1 MTEAN
6 GGERDA
12 LAPVIPLFGNRGQQN
27 ADPADDAESRPWHA
41 TWIGDRPESERTAA
55 RAAHPATGNV
65 PIVVPVEDD
74 DTPAM
79 AERVLLRKLRTRSLS
94 VREARSVLGE
104 HDLDEA
110 TSDGIIDRFV
120 SLGYL
125 DDFALA
131 EQLIDKAT
139 SRKAQGR
146 QAVAQTLAQRGIP
159 REVVDEALAL
169 LPDDEAERALEFAR
183 SKARGLAD
191 VERDAALR
199 RLAGQLARRGYGA
212 VALSAA
218 RQALDE
224 LSAAP
229 RRGVRFEP

>member
-1 MTEAN
+1 MTDAN

-12 LAPVIPLFGNRGQQN
+12 LAPVIPLFGKRVEQH
-27 ADPADDAESRPWHA
+27 AAPADDAENRQWHA
-41 TWIGDRPESERTAA
+41 TWIGERSESERTAA

-65 PIVVPVEDD
+65 PIVVPAEDD
-74 DTPAM
+74 DTAAL

-94 VREARSVLGE
+94 VREARSVLRE
-104 HDLDEA
+104 HDLDEV

-125 DDFALA
+125 DDAALA

-139 SRKAQGR
+139 SRNAQGR
-146 QAVAQTLAQRGIP
+146 QAIAQTLGQRGIP
-159 REVVDEALAL
+159 REVVDDALAA
-169 LPDDEAERALEFAR
+169 LPDDETERALEFAR

-191 VERDAALR
+191 VERDAAVR

-212 VALSAA
+212 VALSVA

-224 LSAAP
+224 LSAPA

>member
-1 MTEAN
+1 M
-6 GGERDA
+6 
-12 LAPVIPLFGNRGQQN
+12 
-27 ADPADDAESRPWHA
+27 DDGSETRPWHA
-41 TWIGDRPESERTAA
+41 TWIGGTSDAGRMAA
-55 RAAHPATGNV
+55 RAAHPATGTV
-65 PIVVPVEDD
+65 PAVVPADEDD
-74 DTPAM
+74 SAAM

-94 VREARSVLGE
+94 VREARAVLRE

-110 TSDGIIDRFV
+110 TSEGMIDRFV

-125 DDFALA
+125 DDAALA

-146 QAVAQTLAQRGIP
+146 QAIAQTLSQRGIR
-159 REVVDEALAL
+159 REVIDEALDR
-169 LPDDEAERALEFAR
+169 LPDDEVERALEFAR
-183 SKARGLAD
+183 SKARGFEG

-199 RLAGQLARRGYGA
+199 RLAGQLARRGYGS
-212 VALSAA
+212 VALSVA

-224 LSAAP
+224 LSAPP